1 MQNSVALLHPNNK
14 LSQKEIKK
22 TIPCKIT
29 SRKNKYLGI
38 NLTKEVKDLKSEN
51 SKTLVKETEDN
62 ANRCKDIS

>member
-22 TIPCKIT
+22 TIPFKIT
-29 SRKNKYLGI
+29 SKKNKYLGI
-38 NLTKEVKDLKSEN
+38 NLTKEVKDLESEN